1 MADMETA
8 RCGGGRLGEPSAQEG
23 DSEYQDFLHLL
34 VFSMVFGA
42 GGFDAAV
49 ARRIRKF
56 FQQISQE
63 CVELETAVVGFPN
76 SLENYN
82 E

>member
-1 MADMETA
+1 
-8 RCGGGRLGEPSAQEG
+8 
-23 DSEYQDFLHLL
+23 
-34 VFSMVFGA
+34 MVFGA

-49 ARRIRKF
+49 ARRIRKN

-63 CVELETAVVGFPN
+63 CVESELAVVGFPN

>member
-34 VFSMVFGA
+34 VFSMVSGA
-42 GGFDAAV
+42 GGCDAAA
-49 ARRIRKF
+49 ARRIRRKF
-56 FQQISQE
+56 PTDLYGLCRIR
-63 CVELETAVVGFPN
+63 N
-76 SLENYN
+76 SSGRHSKFNGKL
-82 E
+82 

>member
-1 MADMETA
+1 MDVT
-8 RCGGGRLGEPSAQEG
+8 Q
-23 DSEYQDFLHLL
+23 
-34 VFSMVFGA
+34 
-42 GGFDAAV
+42 
-49 ARRIRKF
+49 RRPEEF
-56 FQQISQE
+56 EENFQQIFKV